1 MARKMNTLSDLTSF
15 LEAEKTTLSESNPI
29 LKIEKAQDF
38 FSKEPVKL
46 FQIELDEEKN
56 ASINTQSESTKF
68 IDSPALRKTSFEE
81 VNELIKTLALE
92 NKMSVQQVITT
103 LYMRSILPDSV
114 TNIVDITAN
123 MQKSYALLMAD
134 FQKNWWKR

>member
-68 IDSPALRKTSFEE
+68 IDSPALRKTSLEE

-123 MQKSYALLMAD
+123 MQKSYGLLMAD
-134 FQKNWWKR
+134 FQKKWWKR

>member
-68 IDSPALRKTSFEE
+68 IDSPALRKTSLEE

-103 LYMRSILPDSV
+103 LYMRSVLPDSV

-134 FQKNWWKR
+134 FQKKWWKR